1 MSWVWHH
8 SFVLCNCYQ
17 NIHEKNWYSWRRTI
31 SMDWTVFRW
40 NHYIPVHATWS
51 VWLGLTWLWTPITSA
66 SMSLFLI
73 FPCTLL
79 HHFYLLI
86 GILLTAAQAFKD
98 KGIFTETGV
107 KPPKCL
113 SVIKWII
120 LLLESSLDHNTAK
133 LTVLMLLKSDLFEE
147 SYQCALHQNT
157 TFFLDCYFK
166 QTAAG
171 VWPCWFSMR

>member
-1 MSWVWHH
+1 MQLLSEHLWEELIRLETYDFNGLD
-8 SFVLCNCYQ
+8 SFQV
-17 NIHEKNWYSWRRTI
+17 K
-31 SMDWTVFRW
+31 
-40 NHYIPVHATWS
+40 PVHPCS
-51 VWLGLTWLWTPITSA
+51 RHMKCLTWFDMAVNTHYLSEHVTVSDLSMHSSTS
-66 SMSLFLI
+66 FL
-73 FPCTLL
+73 PSNWDSS
-79 HHFYLLI
+79 HI
-86 GILLTAAQAFKD
+86 GAAQAFKD

-133 LTVLMLLKSDLFEE
+133 LTFLMLLKSELFEE

-157 TFFLDCYFK
+157 TCFLDCYFK